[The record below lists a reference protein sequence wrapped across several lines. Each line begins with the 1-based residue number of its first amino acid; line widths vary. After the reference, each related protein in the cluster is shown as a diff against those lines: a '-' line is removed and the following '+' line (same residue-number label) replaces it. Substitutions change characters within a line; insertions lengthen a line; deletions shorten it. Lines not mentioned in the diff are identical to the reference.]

1 MNLNPRKKGPSAV
14 TNGHLIHMEGV
25 RKTYDTGKVKVDA
38 LKGID
43 LGILPN
49 EFVGIV
55 GPSGSGKSTLM
66 NILGCLDTASAGS
79 YLLGGEEVAGFSLDR
94 LASVRNRRIG
104 FIFQSFNL
112 LPQLTAYENVEM
124 PLLFAG
130 TRARRRR
137 ARVEELLEQVGL
149 ADRMTHR
156 PTELSGGQMQRV
168 AIARALAN
176 EPDIILADEPT
187 GNLDSGSGTDILHVF
202 EELWEK
208 GHTLL
213 VITHDESVARRTR
226 RTVHIQDGCITEDRA
241 AA

>member
-1 MNLNPRKKGPSAV
+1 MNLSPRK
-14 TNGHLIHMEGV
+14 NGTPAAPDGYLIHMEGV
-25 RKTYDTGKVKVDA
+25 RKTYDTGKVKVEA
-38 LKGID
+38 LKGIN

-66 NILGCLDTASAGS
+66 NILGCLDTASEGS

-137 ARVEELLEQVGL
+137 QRVEELLEQVGL

-226 RTVHIQDGCITEDRA
+226 RTIQLQDGHITEDKA